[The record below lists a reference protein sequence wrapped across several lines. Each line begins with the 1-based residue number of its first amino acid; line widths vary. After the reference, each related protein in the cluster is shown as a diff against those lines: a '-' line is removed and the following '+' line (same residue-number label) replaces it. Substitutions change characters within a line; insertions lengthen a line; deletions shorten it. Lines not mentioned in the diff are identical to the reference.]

1 MKSRTARRGS
11 PKDGGNY
18 ISKSVLV
25 CTRQSD
31 GVERTEFCEGFL
43 LFLSTPRGGG
53 VEEKLLRWKMVSP
66 STARRVSSRNSSLK
80 CADFNFL
87 EQSTSKK
94 EKVPNFPADLIKSH
108 HET

>member
-1 MKSRTARRGS
+1 MEWNERNSAKGSCYSYPPRG
-11 PKDGGNY
+11 
-18 ISKSVLV
+18 
-25 CTRQSD
+25 
-31 GVERTEFCEGFL
+31 
-43 LFLSTPRGGG
+43 GGG

-94 EKVPNFPADLIKSH
+94 EKVQNFPADLIKSH